1 MQRVLMMFMGLLCII
16 LAFLSHVDR
25 KIFLSELKQSRE
37 IYINSI
43 TNLTKDINVMKK
55 DIKDIKSIVESR
67 EIVDYDKQTG
77 SGFTSM

>member
-1 MQRVLMMFMGLLCII
+1 MQRALMMFMGLLCII

-43 TNLTKDINVMKK
+43 TTLTKDINVMKK
-55 DIKDIKSIVESR
+55 DIKDIKSIVEGK

-77 SGFTSM
+77 SNFTAM

>member
-43 TNLTKDINVMKK
+43 TTLTKDINVMKK

-77 SGFTSM
+77 SNFTAM

>member
-1 MQRVLMMFMGLLCII
+1 MRRLLMMFMGLLCII

-43 TNLTKDINVMKK
+43 TTLTKDINVMKK
-55 DIKDIKSIVESR
+55 DIKDIKSMVEGK